1 MSVCELRRATLYDTD
16 AVYALI
22 CELKQGQFDLQAF
35 SAGYAAN
42 LQDANMHY
50 QLALIDGQV
59 VGLIGLHLQ
68 FHLHHANWIGEIR
81 ELVVMPQARGL
92 RVGSQ
97 LLARPKPPHA
107 KRAQKSPSF
116 PPAPNALTHTVFTSA
131 KAIP

>member
-50 QLALIDGQV
+50 Q
-59 VGLIGLHLQ
+59 
-68 FHLHHANWIGEIR
+68 
-81 ELVVMPQARGL
+81 
-92 RVGSQ
+92 
-97 LLARPKPPHA
+97 
-107 KRAQKSPSF
+107 
-116 PPAPNALTHTVFTSA
+116 
-131 KAIP
+131 

>member
-35 SAGYAAN
+35 STGYAAN

-59 VGLIGLHLQ
+59 VGLIGLHL
-68 FHLHHANWIGEIR
+68 
-81 ELVVMPQARGL
+81 
-92 RVGSQ
+92 
-97 LLARPKPPHA
+97 
-107 KRAQKSPSF
+107 
-116 PPAPNALTHTVFTSA
+116 
-131 KAIP
+131 

>member
-50 QLALIDGQV
+50 QLALIDGRV
-59 VGLIGLHLQ
+59 VGDRSTPAVSSAPRQLDWRNPRTGGD
-68 FHLHHANWIGEIR
+68 AAGT
-81 ELVVMPQARGL
+81 
-92 RVGSQ
+92 RVKGRQPATGS
-97 LLARPKPPHA
+97 PKPPHA

-116 PPAPNALTHTVFTSA
+116 PPAPNDLTHTVFTSV